1 MQFEVV
7 VDRTERVQKCTILP
21 LAYRDDFE
29 IRRVRRGA
37 PVEPLTGDLLLH
49 PDGESLAT
57 LGPRLIAA
65 GPVGRLSAID
75 CIWKQLDGFLSCIGR
90 PLPQPAAIPPGFVTA
105 YPRKNKV
112 DLDPDGGLAT
122 IEALFIA
129 AAFLG
134 VWDET
139 LLAEYYFGPAFL
151 EANREVF
158 ARYGLGPDAPEPADR
173 ARRSG
178 LIPERRRAAGEV
190 DRRTAGQQPRRLGI
204 AAQDPLQRRR
214 VR

>member
-1 MQFEVV
+1 MQFEVI

-21 LAYRDDFE
+21 LTYRDDFD

-37 PVEPLTGDLLLH
+37 PLDPLTGDLLLH
-49 PDGESLAT
+49 PDGESLAI
-57 LGPRLIAA
+57 LGPELAAA
-65 GPVGRLSAID
+65 GSGHRLSAID
-75 CIWKQLDGFLSCIGR
+75 CTWKQLAGFLECVPEPWPR
-90 PLPQPAAIPPGFVTA
+90 LAAIPPGFVTA

-112 DLDPDGGLAT
+112 NLDPDGGLAT

-158 ARYGLGPDAPEPADR
+158 ARYGLG
-173 ARRSG
+173 
-178 LIPERRRAAGEV
+178 
-190 DRRTAGQQPRRLGI
+190 
-204 AAQDPLQRRR
+204 
-214 VR
+214 